1 MPLTPL
7 DIQNK
12 EFKRGFRGYSE
23 EEVDEFLD
31 ELTRDYEA
39 VLGESKGLRQELA
52 KTQEELERYR
62 SIKDTLNNTLVTAQ
76 QSAEEVRA
84 SARKEADLIIK
95 EAQMRAAGLI
105 EEAQGE
111 VARIQKQ
118 HEATLKQVEYFRMK
132 MRGFLKAQLEMFKEG
147 ANPGGLDETEDED
160 A

>member
-23 EEVDEFLD
+23 EQVDEFLD

-39 VLGESKGLRQELA
+39 ALGECKGLRQELTKA
-52 KTQEELERYR
+52 QDELERFR

-76 QSAEEVRA
+76 QNADEVRA
-84 SARKEADLIIK
+84 SARKEAELIVK
-95 EAQMRAAGLI
+95 EAQMRATQLI
-105 EEAQGE
+105 DEAQGE
-111 VARIQKQ
+111 VGRIEKQ
-118 HEATLKQVEYFRMK
+118 HEATQRQVEYFRMK

-147 ANPGGLDETEDED
+147 ANPVELDDED